1 MLGSHSSLFLMITSE
16 RKAKE
21 RERRKALGLVRVE
34 VWVKPEHRQKIRQ
47 LSAELNKAH

>member
-1 MLGSHSSLFLMITSE
+1 MTSPAE

-34 VWVKPEHRQKIRQ
+34 VWAKPEDRAKIRQ
-47 LSAELNKAH
+47 LADKLAKAH